1 MVAEMIAEMQHYAV
15 SCSHV
20 WRQPLQPYHAAMC
33 SMVHTVHT
41 CSVQS
46 RVGHEH
52 HRDAES
58 QVERRRLHGAAAASR
73 ASDFDPHLMWLASKD
88 VQRKCSGVRAFYFAL
103 SLSKSNFVWTNLVD
117 VWAIQLQ
124 MMKKTRKRKRRRGP
138 RLLLPC
144 PNECIPRCCREIA

>member
-103 SLSKSNFVWTNLVD
+103 SLSKSNFVWTWWMFGQSNCRWWRQEKEEEARACSCLAPMNASHD
-117 VWAIQLQ
+117 VAE
-124 MMKKTRKRKRRRGP
+124 K
-138 RLLLPC
+138 
-144 PNECIPRCCREIA
+144 